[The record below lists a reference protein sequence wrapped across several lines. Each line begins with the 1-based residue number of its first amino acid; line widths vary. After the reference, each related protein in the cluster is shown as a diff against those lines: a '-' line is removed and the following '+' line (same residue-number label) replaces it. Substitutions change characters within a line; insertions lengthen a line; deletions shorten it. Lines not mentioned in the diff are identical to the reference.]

1 MRALLDSSVLI
12 AALDAGEAHH
22 IASDQLLATG
32 GNLIYQH
39 ALAEVFSILTGGRL
53 GRRIGAATAARLLEQ
68 SIVPMVEVVSLT
80 AREILATLKAAEARG
95 ARGGAVYDLLH
106 LAAAR
111 KAKADALV
119 TLNGRD
125 FQALA
130 VRGDPRIQSP

>member
-12 AALDAGEAHH
+12 AALDAGDADRV
-22 IASDQLLATG
+22 ASDKLLAAG
-32 GNLIYQH
+32 GNLIYQL

-53 GRRIGAATAARLLEQ
+53 GRRVGAATAAKLLEQ
-68 SIVPMVEVVSLT
+68 SIVPLVEMVSLS
-80 AREILATLKAAEARG
+80 ARETMAALKAAEARG

-106 LAAAR
+106 LVAAR
-111 KAKADALV
+111 KARADAVV

-130 VRGDPRIQSP
+130 ISGDPRIQAP